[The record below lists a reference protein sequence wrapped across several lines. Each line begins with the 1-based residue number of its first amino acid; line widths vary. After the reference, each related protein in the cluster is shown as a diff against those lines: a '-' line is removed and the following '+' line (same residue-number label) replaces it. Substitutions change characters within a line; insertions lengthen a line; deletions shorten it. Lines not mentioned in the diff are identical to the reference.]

1 MGFERCHPAVNF
13 LFFAGVLAGCWAFP
27 NPVYLALALLC
38 AMAFYVE
45 RRGLRAVP
53 VIAASLALGVAFA
66 LYYSS
71 YHHFGVTVLSRNF
84 IGNARTLE
92 SLVKGAVLGGKLV
105 CCILWLGCLHSV
117 VTTDKI
123 VYLFGRVSPMLALY
137 LSGILR
143 MVPRIS
149 RQSKKLDTARSAI
162 GRGRG
167 SGNVFSRINHF
178 FRELSALITWTLE
191 ALGGLSD
198 AARSR
203 GVLLKGRRAYSVYR
217 FDNRDRALVIC
228 LFAFLSMTLFAVL
241 LGQTGAR
248 FDPYLRF
255 PQVTALSYVGFMG
268 YGAFCLLPMWLDVRT
283 AIRFRSS
290 RRKVGKGTK

>member
-1 MGFERCHPAVNF
+1 MGFERCYPAVNF
-13 LFFAGVLAGCWAFP
+13 LFFAGVLAGCWAFS

-92 SLVKGAVLGGKLV
+92 SQVKGAVLGGKLV

-167 SGNVFSRINHF
+167 SGNVFSRINYF

-268 YGAFCLLPMWLDVRT
+268 YGVFCLLPMWLDVRT

-290 RRKVGKGTK
+290 RRKVGKGAK

>member
-13 LFFAGVLAGCWAFP
+13 LFFAGVLAGCWAFS

-53 VIAASLALGVAFA
+53 VIAASLALGLAFA

-92 SLVKGAVLGGKLV
+92 SLVKGAVLGGKLA

-162 GRGRG
+162 GRGWG

-290 RRKVGKGTK
+290 RRKVGKGAK

>member
-13 LFFAGVLAGCWAFP
+13 LFFAGVLAGCWTFS
-27 NPVYLALALLC
+27 NPVYLVVALLC
-38 AMAFYVE
+38 AIAFYVE
-45 RRGLRAVP
+45 RRGFRALQ
-53 VIAASLALGVAFA
+53 VIAVSLALGMAFA

-162 GRGRG
+162 GRAGEVEMYFHASTTFSG
-167 SGNVFSRINHF
+167 SCR
-178 FRELSALITWTLE
+178 
-191 ALGGLSD
+191 
-198 AARSR
+198 
-203 GVLLKGRRAYSVYR
+203 
-217 FDNRDRALVIC
+217 
-228 LFAFLSMTLFAVL
+228 
-241 LGQTGAR
+241 
-248 FDPYLRF
+248 P
-255 PQVTALSYVGFMG
+255 
-268 YGAFCLLPMWLDVRT
+268 
-283 AIRFRSS
+283 
-290 RRKVGKGTK
+290 

>member
-13 LFFAGVLAGCWAFP
+13 LFFAGVLAGCWAFS

-92 SLVKGAVLGGKLV
+92 SLVKGAILGGKLV

-178 FRELSALITWTLE
+178 FSGVVGVDYLDPGSPGGPFRCGPEPGCFIKRPQGLLCLPVRQSGPGAGHLPVCLFEHDPVRRSPGPDRGQVRPLSALSAGDSPFLRWFY
-191 ALGGLSD
+191 GLW
-198 AARSR
+198 
-203 GVLLKGRRAYSVYR
+203 GVLPAAHV
-217 FDNRDRALVIC
+217 A
-228 LFAFLSMTLFAVL
+228 
-241 LGQTGAR
+241 
-248 FDPYLRF
+248 
-255 PQVTALSYVGFMG
+255 
-268 YGAFCLLPMWLDVRT
+268 
-283 AIRFRSS
+283 
-290 RRKVGKGTK
+290 